1 MAYLSNRQITAFKSL
16 CHQGAYIECT
26 YQGREY
32 KGKVVGREFMGG
44 VKIQS
49 VLSHVIS
56 DFALGSNAYY
66 SRLVVDGKK
75 IIDNDRVLI

>member
-1 MAYLSNRQITAFKSL
+1 MAYLNNRQIQEFKSL
-16 CHQGAYIECT
+16 CNVGVYIECT

-44 VKIQS
+44 VKIES

-56 DFALGSNAYY
+56 DFALSSNGYY
-66 SRLVVDGKK
+66 SRLVVGNKK
-75 IIDNDRVLI
+75 IIENERVLI